1 MTDTYTRDEARRFAE
16 QLGVAGEVDLD
27 QLRIGMEVELEHGRR
42 DPLTNV
48 TDDDPMMTAK
58 IALAHL
64 RELPDYYTRL
74 TRMEAAA
81 EHPPVVADLMTADPI
96 TVRDRVPLITADRL
110 MRKAGV
116 SGLPVVN
123 DHGSLVGV
131 VSRTDLM
138 AIAADPGR
146 DPWQVTSVA
155 SVMSSP
161 AVTVRADVPVTEAA
175 AVMEELRVHRLVVV
189 DPQGDQPIGIL
200 STTDLTRAAAIGSG
214 EAVQ

>member
-1 MTDTYTRDEARRFAE
+1 MTSTYTRDEARRFAE
-16 QLGVAGEVDLD
+16 LLGVAGEVDVD

-42 DPLTNV
+42 DSLTNV

-81 EHPPVVADLMTADPI
+81 ERPPVVADLMTGDPI
-96 TVRDRVPLITADRL
+96 TVPDRVPLITADRL

-123 DHGSLVGV
+123 EHGLLVGV
-131 VSRTDLM
+131 LSRTDLM
-138 AIAADPGR
+138 AIVADPGR
-146 DPWQVTSVA
+146 DPWQAISVA

-189 DPQGDQPIGIL
+189 DAQGDQPIGIL
-200 STTDLTRAAAIGSG
+200 STTDLTRAAAH
-214 EAVQ
+214 E

>member
-1 MTDTYTRDEARRFAE
+1 MSSAFTETEVAE
-16 QLGVAGEVDLD
+16 LADQLGVAAEVDLD
-27 QLRIGMEVELEHGRR
+27 QLRIGMAVELEHGLH

-48 TDDDPMMTAK
+48 TDDDPLVTAK

-74 TRMEAAA
+74 ARMEDAG
-81 EHPPVVADLMTADPI
+81 EWPRTVRDLMTPDPVTI
-96 TVRDRVPLITADRL
+96 RDRIPLVAADRL
-110 MRKAGV
+110 MRESGV

-123 DHGSLVGV
+123 EQGVVVGV

-146 DPWQVTSVA
+146 EPWQAISVA

-161 AVTVRADVPVTEAA
+161 ALTVSASTPLAEAA
-175 AVMEELRVHRLVVV
+175 TLMEERRIHRLVVV
-189 DPQGDQPIGIL
+189 DPDNGQPIGVL
-200 STTDLTRAAAIGSG
+200 STSDLARAVAGR
-214 EAVQ
+214 

>member
-1 MTDTYTRDEARRFAE
+1 MSSAFTETEVAE
-16 QLGVAGEVDLD
+16 LADQLGVAAEVDLD
-27 QLRIGMEVELEHGRR
+27 QLRIGMAVELEHGLQ

-48 TDDDPMMTAK
+48 TDDDPLGTAK

-74 TRMEAAA
+74 ARME
-81 EHPPVVADLMTADPI
+81 VAGDGPRTVRDLMTPDPVTI
-96 TVRDRVPLITADRL
+96 RDRIPLVAADRL
-110 MRKAGV
+110 MRESGV

-123 DHGSLVGV
+123 EQGVVVGV

-146 DPWQVTSVA
+146 EPWQAISVA

-161 AVTVRADVPVTEAA
+161 ALTVSASTPLAEAA
-175 AVMEELRVHRLVVV
+175 TLMEERRIHRLVVV
-189 DPQGDQPIGIL
+189 DPDRGQPIGVL
-200 STTDLTRAAAIGSG
+200 STSDLAW
-214 EAVQ
+214 AVAGR